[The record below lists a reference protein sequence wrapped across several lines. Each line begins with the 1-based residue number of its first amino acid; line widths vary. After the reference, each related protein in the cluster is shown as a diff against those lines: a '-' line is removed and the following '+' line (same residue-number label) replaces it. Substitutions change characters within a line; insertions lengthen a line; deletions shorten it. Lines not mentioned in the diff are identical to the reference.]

1 VRSRHPLYQNRS
13 LNNEPHLPAIWG
25 EFDETNLC
33 ELVIMAAHF
42 MQQMLTPDVL
52 TAQQH
57 YYGRQQRIS
66 AAGEQD
72 VLTDDEIAFIHS
84 RDSFYMST
92 VNADGW
98 PYIQHRGG
106 EKGFLRVI
114 GPNELVFADFGGN
127 RQMLSV
133 GHLTANDRVCLFLMD
148 YVHRERLKL
157 LGHATVQDAR
167 EPAAAALAAQL
178 VPAAKLAK
186 VERLFRIRITGYDW
200 NCPQHITQRFS
211 VDEVQAA
218 VAPLHA
224 RIAELE
230 AQIEGEN

>member
-1 VRSRHPLYQNRS
+1 
-13 LNNEPHLPAIWG
+13 
-25 EFDETNLC
+25 
-33 ELVIMAAHF
+33 MAATF
-42 MQQMLTPDVL
+42 MNQMLTPAVL

-57 YYGRQQRIS
+57 YYGRQQQVS
-66 AAGEQD
+66 EPKGQD

-84 RDSFYMST
+84 RDSFYLST

-114 GPNELVFADFGGN
+114 GPNQLAFADFGGN

-133 GHLTANDRVCLFLMD
+133 GHLAANDRVCLFLMD
-148 YVHRERLKL
+148 YPHRSRLKL
-157 LGHATVQDAR
+157 LGHASVMDAR

-186 VERLFRIRITGYDW
+186 VERLFRIRIIGYDW

-211 VDEVQAA
+211 ADEVREAI
-218 VAPLHA
+218 APLQA
-224 RIAELE
+224 RIADLE
-230 AQIEGEN
+230 EQLGAAPVS